1 MIQRIQSIFL
11 ALVAVCMIMVVALPI
26 WDKTDTQNMQNM
38 HLNAFSLT
46 YTQGNKIVEANSA
59 TAIYIAILAIVVFA
73 ISVFSIFSFKN
84 RILQMKL
91 GMANSMTMLVLM
103 VVNVLTIYKAEKI
116 FNETQKGDFS
126 FGFWAI
132 VAGILFNIAA
142 NFFIRKD
149 QKLVES
155 SNRMR

>member
-11 ALVAVCMIMVVALPI
+11 ALVAVCMVMVVAFPI
-26 WDKTDTQNMQNM
+26 WDKTDAQNMQNM
-38 HLNAFSLT
+38 RLNAFSIT
-46 YTQGNKIVEANSA
+46 HTQGNKVVEATSS
-59 TAIYIAILAIVVFA
+59 TTVYIAVLAIIVLGV
-73 ISVFSIFSFKN
+73 SLLSLFSFKN

-91 GMANSMTMLVLM
+91 GLANSMTMLVLM
-103 VVNVLTIYKAEKI
+103 MVNVLTIYKAEKI
-116 FNETQKGDFS
+116 FNAAQKGDFY

-132 VAGILFNIAA
+132 IAGILCNIAA

-149 QKLVES
+149 EKLVQS

>member
-11 ALVAVCMIMVVALPI
+11 ALVAVCMIMVVAFPI

-38 HLNAFSLT
+38 HLNAFSLMH
-46 YTQGNKIVEANSA
+46 TQGNKIVEANSA
-59 TAIYIAILAIVVFA
+59 TAIYIAILAIIVLA
-73 ISVFSIFSFKN
+73 ISVFSIFSFKK

-103 VVNVLTIYKAEKI
+103 AVNVLTIYKAEKL

-132 VAGILFNIAA
+132 IAGILLNMAA

-149 QKLVES
+149 EKLVQS

>member
-11 ALVAVCMIMVVALPI
+11 ALVAVCMVLVVALPI
-26 WDKTDTQNMQNM
+26 WDKTDAQNMQNM
-38 HLNAFSLT
+38 HLNAFSIT
-46 YTQGNKIVEANSA
+46 HTQGNKIVEASSNS
-59 TAIYIAILAIVVFA
+59 TIYIGILAVIVLA
-73 ISVFSIFSFKN
+73 MSVFSIFSFKK

-103 VVNVLTIYKAEKI
+103 AVSIITAYKADKI
-116 FNETQKGDFS
+116 FNEAQKGDFS

-132 VAGILFNIAA
+132 IAGILCNMAA

-149 QKLVES
+149 EKLVQS

>member
-26 WDKTDTQNMQNM
+26 WDKTDAQNMQNM
-38 HLNAFSLT
+38 HLNAFSLSH
-46 YTQGNKIVEANSA
+46 TQGNKIVEASSTT
-59 TAIYIAILAIVVFA
+59 TAYIAVLAVIVLAI
-73 ISVFSIFSFKN
+73 SMFSLFSFKN

-91 GMANSMTMLVLM
+91 GLANSMTMLVLM
-103 VVNVLTIYKAEKI
+103 MVNVLTIYKAEKI

-132 VAGILFNIAA
+132 IAGILCNIAA

-149 QKLVES
+149 EKLVQS

>member
-1 MIQRIQSIFL
+1 MIQRIQTVFL
-11 ALVAVCMIMVVALPI
+11 ALVALCMIMVVALPI
-26 WDKTDTQNMQNM
+26 WSKTDAQNMQNM

-46 YTQGNKIVEANSA
+46 HTQGNKIVEASSV
-59 TAIYIAILAIVVFA
+59 TAIYVAILAIIVIG

-91 GMANSMTMLVLM
+91 GLANSMTMLVLM

-132 VAGILFNIAA
+132 IAGILLNMAA

-149 QKLVES
+149 EKLVQS

>member
-11 ALVAVCMIMVVALPI
+11 ALVAVCMIMVVAFPI

-38 HLNAFSLT
+38 HLNAFSLMH
-46 YTQGNKIVEANSA
+46 TQGNKIVEANSA
-59 TAIYIAILAIVVFA
+59 TAIYIAILAIIVLA
-73 ISVFSIFSFKN
+73 ISVFSIFSFKK

-103 VVNVLTIYKAEKI
+103 AVNVITIYKAEKI

-132 VAGILFNIAA
+132 IAGILFNIAA

-149 QKLVES
+149 EKLVQS